1 MTRCRCVH
9 IVAFTLALAPVLA
22 LAAASDLAPGPNPAL
37 QAGVKLLQEFVR
49 FFLGP
54 YAVFMSVIGLAV
66 AFYAV
71 ALAPQTSF
79 LRSGSNAVMYALL
92 IAELPLVISV
102 FVGYAH

>member
-1 MTRCRCVH
+1 MTCCQCVH
-9 IVAFTLALAPVLA
+9 VAAYTLALTPA
-22 LAAASDLAPGPNPAL
+22 LAVAAALDLAPGPNSAL
-37 QAGVKLLQEFVR
+37 QAGIKLLQEFVQ

-54 YAVFMSVIGLAV
+54 YAIFVSVIGLAV

>member
-1 MTRCRCVH
+1 MTCCRCVH
-9 IVAFTLALAPVLA
+9 VAAFTLTLTPAFAV
-22 LAAASDLAPGPNPAL
+22 AAGLDLAPGPNPAL
-37 QAGVKLLQEFVR
+37 QARVKLLQEFVR

-54 YAVFMSVIGLAV
+54 YAIFVSVIGLAA

-92 IAELPLVISV
+92 IAELPLVISL